1 MEELVKYVISSLVD
15 DEGSFEVKTVTEG
28 DNTVINIIVDKKEIG
43 KVIGKQGRIAKAIRM
58 LVKAAAKDQAQ
69 ELLDSFQH
77 VHSSRLTA
85 G

>member
-15 DEGSFEVKTVTEG
+15 DEGSFEVKTVTER

-58 LVKAAAKDQAQ
+58 LVKAAAKDGGKYYVDII
-69 ELLDSFQH
+69 EK
-77 VHSSRLTA
+77 
-85 G
+85 

>member
-1 MEELVKYVISSLVD
+1 MEELVKYVIFSLVD

-58 LVKAAAKDQAQ
+58 LVKAAAKDGGKYYVDII
-69 ELLDSFQH
+69 EK
-77 VHSSRLTA
+77 
-85 G
+85 

>member
-58 LVKAAAKDQAQ
+58 LVKAAAKDGGKYYVDII
-69 ELLDSFQH
+69 EK
-77 VHSSRLTA
+77 
-85 G
+85 

>member
-15 DEGSFEVKTVTEG
+15 DEGSFEVKTVIEG

-58 LVKAAAKDQAQ
+58 LVKAAAKDGGKYYVDII
-69 ELLDSFQH
+69 EK
-77 VHSSRLTA
+77 
-85 G
+85 

>member
-15 DEGSFEVKTVTEG
+15 DEGNFEVKTVTEG

-58 LVKAAAKDQAQ
+58 LVKAAAKDGGKYYVDII
-69 ELLDSFQH
+69 EK
-77 VHSSRLTA
+77 
-85 G
+85 